1 MKLTR
6 RRFSFGATLAVG
18 LAMAIPT
25 TAAEDFKAAGV
36 LPGSITD
43 QAFNQVVYEGLM
55 EAKSRLGI
63 EVAFSE
69 KVKQA
74 DQVEALSDYARRGYP
89 VVIAAGGEFTAAAAR
104 VARQFPDTLLIV
116 LNGAPTEGVATI
128 NYNNQQFGYVLG
140 FIGGKMSRTG
150 KAGLVAGQEI
160 KAFLEIAEGFKKG
173 WAVGAPN
180 GEVLI
185 TYTNDWDDVAKAK
198 EAALNFINQGADV
211 VLPYLDNG
219 IVGVVQA
226 AKEKS
231 VWAMGVITDLGQ
243 SAPEVNLASTILDFK
258 EATATAIE
266 MAKNGELKRQDYRF
280 AIGSKPGPM
289 GSVSG
294 KVPAELK
301 SEVEAL
307 VADMAAGK
315 FQP

>member
-6 RRFSFGATLAVG
+6 RKFSFGATLAVG

-25 TAAEDFKAAGV
+25 TAAEELKAAGV

-128 NYNNQQFGYVLG
+128 NYNNEQFGYVLG
-140 FIGGKMSRTG
+140 FIGGKMSQTG

-266 MAKNGELKRQDYRF
+266 MAKNGELKREDYRF

-289 GSVSG
+289 GSING

-301 SEVEAL
+301 AEVEAL
-307 VADMAAGK
+307 VAEMAAGK